1 MTTRIVQTSE
11 NLTLVGAGD
20 VSKEVLTLAL
30 TYAPYLVAADGGA
43 KLALNYGN
51 TPNYVIGDFDSVGG
65 DALAR
70 IPEHRH
76 LLVSEQDSTDFEKC
90 LRIIDAPLILG
101 VGFLGRRLD
110 HQLAALSELVHYA
123 SIRCALIG
131 AHDVVFHLPETLEL
145 SLTPG
150 TRLSLFPMQP
160 VTGRSEGLEWPIEGL
175 EFAPGG
181 RVGTSNRVVAPRVRL
196 MMDGPGMLAI
206 VPRAALPDV
215 VAALTR
221 R

>member
-1 MTTRIVQTSE
+1 MKTRIVQTSE

-20 VSKEVLTLAL
+20 VSKEVLAQAL

-43 KLALNYGN
+43 KLALKYGKS
-51 TPNYVIGDFDSVGG
+51 PNYLIGDFDSVGG

-110 HQLAALSELVHYA
+110 HQLAALSDLVRYA
-123 SIRCALIG
+123 DIHCALIG
-131 AHDVVFHLPETLEL
+131 AHDVVFHLPEALEIN
-145 SLTPG
+145 LTPR
-150 TRLSLFPMQP
+150 TRLSLFPLQP
-160 VTGRSEGLEWPIEGL
+160 VTGRSQGLKWPIEGL

-181 RVGTSNRVVAPRVRL
+181 RVGTSNRVAAPRVRL

-215 VAALTR
+215 VAALIR
-221 R
+221 H